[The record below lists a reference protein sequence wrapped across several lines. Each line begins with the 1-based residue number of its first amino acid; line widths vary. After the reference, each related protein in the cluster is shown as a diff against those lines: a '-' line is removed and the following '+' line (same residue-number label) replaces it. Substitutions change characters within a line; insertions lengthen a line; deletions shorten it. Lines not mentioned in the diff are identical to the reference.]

1 MDLIRIGDKLI
12 SKEKIVESIEEM
24 LKLRQRG
31 LSQAEVAKRFGT
43 DRTFVSRLENLG
55 EVRKGK
61 TIALVG
67 FPIKNIDEIK
77 EVARQEGLDFVL
89 LMTDKERWNFVYEKT
104 GIELLNEVMGLI
116 YKVRHYDVVIIIGS
130 EQRLRLFKALLDKE
144 VVSISIGSSPITQD
158 KYIDPDNLRDIIRK
172 LKKGDDD
179 ETRPECQH
187 RVFQERP

>member
-12 SKEKIVESIEEM
+12 SKEKIIESIEEM

-67 FPIKNIDEIK
+67 FPIKNIDEIRDLA
-77 EVARQEGLDFVL
+77 VQEGVDYVL
-89 LMTDKERWNFVYEKT
+89 LMTDKERWDFVYEKT

-116 YKVRHYDVVIIIGS
+116 YKVRQYDVVIIIGS
-130 EQRLRLFKALLDKE
+130 DQRLRLFKALLDKE
-144 VVSISIGSSPITQD
+144 VVSISIGKSPITQD
-158 KYIDPDNLRDIIRK
+158 KYIDPDSLREVIRK
-172 LKKGDDD
+172 LKKGDD
-179 ETRPECQH
+179 
-187 RVFQERP
+187 

>member
-12 SKEKIVESIEEM
+12 SMEKIIESIEEM
-24 LKLRQRG
+24 LKLRRQG
-31 LSQAEVAKRFGT
+31 LSQAEVAKRFDT

-67 FPIKNIDEIK
+67 FPIKNIDEIRDLA
-77 EVARQEGLDFVL
+77 VQEGVDYVL
-89 LMTDKERWNFVYEKT
+89 LMTDKERWDFVYEKT

-116 YKVRHYDVVIIIGS
+116 YKVRQYDVVIIIGS

-144 VVSISIGSSPITQD
+144 VVSISIGKSPITQD
-158 KYIDPDNLRDIIRK
+158 KYIDPDSLREVIRK
-172 LKKGDDD
+172 LKKGDD
-179 ETRPECQH
+179 
-187 RVFQERP
+187 